1 MVQWKQKISNA
12 WKDVWVT
19 EINPVE
25 EFINTLHMQITCDV
39 ILDGLN
45 PEDVKVEVYLVKEY
59 QENQPPVSV
68 VELKLKEKN
77 TEGRCV
83 YSGTVE
89 IPKAGTY
96 RYNVRVR
103 PWHKDL
109 LHPFETGM
117 IRWMQ
122 IVS

>member
-1 MVQWKQKISNA
+1 
-12 WKDVWVT
+12 
-19 EINPVE
+19 
-25 EFINTLHMQITCDV
+25 
-39 ILDGLN
+39 
-45 PEDVKVEVYLVKEY
+45 
-59 QENQPPVSV
+59 

-77 TEGRCV
+77 TEGRYV
-83 YSGTVE
+83 YAGTVE

-96 RYNVRVR
+96 SYNIRVR

-109 LHPFETGM
+109 LHPFEMGM